1 MTKRMNN
8 FLFTQDPL
16 LYQSYQPSQM
26 TGRANN
32 PDMAMRQQLDSAV
45 AQYQA
50 MQQQM
55 ASNQRQM
62 EEKMPKDFLGEL
74 DKMLQGLDK
83 DVAER
88 LGGDEEYQRLNAQV
102 QQTIQDE
109 IMRSV
114 KWKVNSNPDAV
125 AKIESMIAMVQ
136 AAKKEREAADKRN
149 IAEINDYLK
158 NYSSMSFDEYKRIKN
173 EKTSA
178 NEN

>member
-1 MTKRMNN
+1 
-8 FLFTQDPL
+8 
-16 LYQSYQPSQM
+16 
-26 TGRANN
+26 
-32 PDMAMRQQLDSAV
+32 
-45 AQYQA
+45 
-50 MQQQM
+50 MQQQR
-55 ASNQRQM
+55 ASKQRQM
-62 EEKMPKDFLGEL
+62 EEKMPTDFLGEL